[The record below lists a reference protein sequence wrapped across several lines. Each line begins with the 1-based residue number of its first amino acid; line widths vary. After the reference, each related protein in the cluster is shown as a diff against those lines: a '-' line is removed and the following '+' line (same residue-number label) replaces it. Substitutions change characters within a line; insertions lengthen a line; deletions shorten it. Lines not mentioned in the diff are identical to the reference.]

1 MRSYVRPD
9 GSQIMKIKINVNGG
23 SISVSRVA
31 ELCGGRVMG
40 GAAESLDAPIR
51 YICTDSREVGEGV
64 LFAAIVGERADGHDY
79 INSVAA
85 AGAAA
90 VLGEKMP
97 DGVTVDIPVIVT
109 GSTVAALTALAAGFA
124 DSIAARRI
132 AVTGSVG
139 KTTTKEFIAAVLAEH
154 VPSGGVFR
162 TEGNKNST
170 IGMPLTM
177 LGIPANAEYAVLEM
191 GMSGLGEIEAMSL
204 AARPEIAVIT
214 NVGSSHLEYLKTRE
228 NIARAKLEVR
238 AGLKSDGILLLN
250 GDEPLL
256 ADAWQNDIRAVRFS
270 ASGDENA
277 DFYISE
283 LVDSADGC
291 MFTMNSRK
299 RVIKNIK
306 IPVRGRHNAQAALIA
321 AAIGALLELSDDEI
335 LHGAAAFRPAAM
347 RQSFINA
354 GGLSVIEDCYNA
366 SPESM
371 RAAIDV
377 LITAAAERGG
387 IPAAILGDMGEL
399 GEGSAEMHRS
409 VGEYFAER
417 GGGFLVAIG
426 PMSAHTARGAAA
438 AGLSPECI
446 VRIAD
451 ITSDDS
457 PRIAAEAARRTL
469 GERDC
474 LLVKAS
480 RSVRAERI
488 IESLRTMQDKA

>member
-1 MRSYVRPD
+1 
-9 GSQIMKIKINVNGG
+9 MKIKINVNGG
-23 SISVSRVA
+23 SISIRLVA
-31 ELCGGRVMG
+31 ELCGGRVVG
-40 GAAESLDAPIR
+40 GTAESLEVPIR

-64 LFAAIVGERADGHDY
+64 LFAAMVGERTDGHNY
-79 INSVAA
+79 IGSVAA

-90 VLGEKMP
+90 VLGEKVP
-97 DGVTVDIPVIVT
+97 EGFDGSIPVIVT
-109 GSTVAALTALAAGFA
+109 NGTVAALSSLAAGFA
-124 DSIAARRI
+124 DSIAAKKI

-139 KTTTKEFIAAVLAEH
+139 KTTTKEFIASVLAAH
-154 VPSGGVFR
+154 ASCGGVFR
-162 TEGNKNST
+162 TDGNKNST

-177 LGIPANAEYAVLEM
+177 LTIPESAEYAVLEM
-191 GMSGLGEIEAMSL
+191 GMSGFGEIEAMSL
-204 AARPEIAVIT
+204 AAHPDIAVIT
-214 NVGSSHLEYLKTRE
+214 NIGSSHLEFLKTRE

-238 AGLKSDGILLLN
+238 AGLRPDGILLLN

-256 ADAWQNDIRAVRFS
+256 SEAWQNDSRAVRFS
-270 ASGDENA
+270 AAGDENA
-277 DFYISE
+277 DFYISD
-283 LVDSADGC
+283 LTDGADGC
-291 MFTMNSRK
+291 MFTLSSRE
-299 RVIKNIK
+299 RVIKDIK

-321 AAIGALLELSDDEI
+321 AAIGVITGLSDDEI
-335 LHGAAAFRPAAM
+335 RCGAAMFKPAAM

-377 LITAAAERGG
+377 LVTAAAERGG

-399 GEGSAEMHRS
+399 GDGSAEMHRA
-409 VGEYFAER
+409 VGEYFAAR
-417 GGGFLVAIG
+417 GGGLLIAFG

-451 ITSDDS
+451 IASDES

-469 GERDC
+469 GVRDC
-474 LLVKAS
+474 LLIKAS
-480 RSVRAERI
+480 RAVRAERI
-488 IESLRTMQDKA
+488 VDALRAAQDKA

>member
-1 MRSYVRPD
+1 MSPGGAD
-9 GSQIMKIKINVNGG
+9 TADHDSMKIKINVNGG
-23 SISVSRVA
+23 SISISRVA
-31 ELCGGRVMG
+31 ELCGGRVCG
-40 GAAESLDAPIR
+40 GDAESLSRPIR

-64 LFAAIVGERADGHDY
+64 LFAAIVGERVDGHDY
-79 INSVAA
+79 INSAAA

-90 VLGEKMP
+90 VLGERVP
-97 DGVTVDIPVIVT
+97 AGVDPTIPIILTDG
-109 GSTVAALTALAAGFA
+109 TVAALSSLAAGFA
-124 DSIAARRI
+124 DSISACKV

-139 KTTTKEFIAAVLAEH
+139 KTTTKEFIAAVLAAH
-154 VPSGGVFR
+154 SSDCRVFR

-177 LGIPANAEYAVLEM
+177 LSIPADAEYAVLEM
-191 GMSGLGEIEAMSL
+191 GMSGFGEIEAMSL
-204 AARPEIAVIT
+204 AARPDIAVIT
-214 NVGSSHLEYLKTRE
+214 NIGSSHLEFLKTRE

-238 AGLKSDGILLLN
+238 AGLAPGGTLLLN

-256 ADAWQNDIRAVRFS
+256 ADAGRTDSRAVYFS
-270 ASGDENA
+270 AAGDRHA

-283 LVDSADGC
+283 LTDSADGC
-291 MFTMNSRK
+291 TFTLHSSG
-299 RVIKNIK
+299 RVIKDIK

-321 AAIGALLELSDDEI
+321 AAIGIMRGLCDDEI
-335 LHGAAAFRPAAM
+335 RCGAAAFRPAAM
-347 RQSFINA
+347 RQAFISA

-377 LITAAAERGG
+377 LVSAAAERGG

-399 GEGSAEMHRS
+399 GEGSAAMHRA
-409 VGEYFAER
+409 VGEYFASR
-417 GGGFLVAIG
+417 GGGFLIAFG

-451 ITSDDS
+451 ITSEAS

-469 GERDC
+469 GARDC
-474 LLVKAS
+474 LLIKAS

-488 IESLRTMQDKA
+488 VEALRAM